1 MSIRVALLLAACVA
15 VAVAQPPQGPDQCDD
30 EYECTCLPVDG
41 HALRLWCLVG
51 TCSRDVGEW
60 AFSPARVLWPIFCV
74 PFTGC
79 RAGLPKPRSPD
90 PWVTLHFHRPPCVH
104 SDAMVARRE
113 HSLWVGR

>member
-41 HALRLWCLVG
+41 HALRLCCLVG

-60 AFSPARVLWPIFCV
+60 LFRLPTASGHFFASLSRAVGLASPSHGHPTR
-74 PFTGC
+74 G
-79 RAGLPKPRSPD
+79 
-90 PWVTLHFHRPPCVH
+90 
-104 SDAMVARRE
+104 
-113 HSLWVGR
+113 